1 MRVYLSGAITGTD
14 DYMERFARAQMLL
27 QNEGYSVINPA
38 LVNSNMPSDT
48 TYEEYMNMSFAML
61 SMCDAIYMLE
71 GWQKSCG
78 ANREYGYAYAN
89 DMIIILEDSKN
100 EHEKRV

>member
-27 QNEGYSVINPA
+27 QNEGHSVINPA

-48 TYEEYMNMSFAML
+48 PYEEYMNRSFAML

-71 GWQKSCG
+71 GCQKSCV
-78 ANREYGYAYAN
+78 ANIEYVYVYAN
-89 DMIIILEDSKN
+89 SMIIFLEDSIN

>member
-14 DYMERFARAQMLL
+14 DYMERFAKAQMLL
-27 QNEGYSVINPA
+27 QNEGHSVINPA

-48 TYEEYMNMSFAML
+48 TYEEYMKMSFTML

-89 DMIIILEDSKN
+89 DMIIMN
-100 EHEKRV
+100 EGQ

>member
-14 DYMERFARAQMLL
+14 DYMERFAKAQMLL

-48 TYEEYMNMSFAML
+48 TYEEYMKMSFTML

-89 DMIIILEDSKN
+89 NMNIILEGQ
-100 EHEKRV
+100 EKRT